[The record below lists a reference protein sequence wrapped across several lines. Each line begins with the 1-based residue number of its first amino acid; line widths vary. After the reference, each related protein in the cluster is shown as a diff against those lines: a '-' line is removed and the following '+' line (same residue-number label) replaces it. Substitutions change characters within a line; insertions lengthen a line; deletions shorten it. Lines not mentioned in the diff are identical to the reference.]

1 MTRAELEALLSHLGV
16 EEKDVIVIN
25 FDNGARVVFH
35 DARPFSMS
43 KIVELAGA
51 DWYID
56 NERDLKDKPYFV
68 CQPLSCVQGVIIKH
82 PRFGLNEYNIRSMI
96 Q

>member
-1 MTRAELEALLSHLGV
+1 MTKAELKALLEYLGV
-16 EEKDVIVIN
+16 SERDVLAIN
-25 FDNGARVVFH
+25 FDNVARVVFH

-56 NERDLKDKPYFV
+56 NERDLKEKPYFV

-82 PRFGLNEYNIRSMI
+82 PKFGLNEYNIRSI
-96 Q
+96 LQ